1 VSDMSNPFDGLL
13 GDLLKIIGGQ
23 GGSTPWLDSAKALAV
38 NVATGDE
45 PEGNVDP
52 LDRMAFEQVG
62 PIVTLHVAE
71 LVGSP
76 LAPVTVEPI
85 TRAAWALA
93 QLQAWTPMVEQV
105 VAAQSAAT
113 GQSMA
118 QFSEEGEGLIPPIL
132 GQFAA
137 MLGPMMLGLQ
147 FGSAA
152 GHLAERALGSYA
164 LPLPWPEHTPT
175 YVVPRNVAS
184 FANDWSLPLDD
195 VRLFVATREI
205 AGAVS
210 LGTPSIARRVTE
222 LLQSAMTEALA
233 NQASV
238 IERLS
243 GSGDPEAL
251 QAMLSDPESILAELV
266 IPATSTSSA
275 SLTAATTALAAFLD
289 HLATTVTSR
298 LTLSHSLITEAWRR
312 HRTTDAKGEQSAGS
326 LFGLDL
332 SAGEVDRGAKF
343 VAGVLDRA
351 GNEGLAKLVADG
363 NNLPTPAELDAPG
376 LWLERIALAELEP

>member
-1 VSDMSNPFDGLL
+1 
-13 GDLLKIIGGQ
+13 
-23 GGSTPWLDSAKALAV
+23 
-38 NVATGDE
+38 
-45 PEGNVDP
+45 
-52 LDRMAFEQVG
+52 
-62 PIVTLHVAE
+62 
-71 LVGSP
+71 
-76 LAPVTVEPI
+76 
-85 TRAAWALA
+85 
-93 QLQAWTPMVEQV
+93 
-105 VAAQSAAT
+105 
-113 GQSMA
+113 
-118 QFSEEGEGLIPPIL
+118 
-132 GQFAA
+132 
-137 MLGPMMLGLQ
+137 
-147 FGSAA
+147 
-152 GHLAERALGSYA
+152 
-164 LPLPWPEHTPT
+164 
-175 YVVPRNVAS
+175 
-184 FANDWSLPLDD
+184 
-195 VRLFVATREI
+195 
-205 AGAVS
+205 
-210 LGTPSIARRVTE
+210 
-222 LLQSAMTEALA
+222 MTEALA

-251 QAMLSDPESILAELV
+251 QAMLRDPESILAELV